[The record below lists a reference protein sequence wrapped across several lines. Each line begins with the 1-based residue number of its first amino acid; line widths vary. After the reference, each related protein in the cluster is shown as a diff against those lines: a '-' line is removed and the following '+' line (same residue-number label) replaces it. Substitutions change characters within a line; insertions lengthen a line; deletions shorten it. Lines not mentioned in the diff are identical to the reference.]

1 MSFYN
6 PPESLDLKNFPSYPD
21 SGGNMPHTVT
31 RLLNAERCCLVV
43 IDPQEKLMN
52 VIHKADKISNRI
64 AVLVN
69 CFNAMNIP
77 VTATTQ
83 YVKGLGPFVSN
94 LSGLIPAERVADKM
108 EFNAFSNPGFVDMLK
123 SLGAS
128 IDSLVLCGVEA
139 HICVYQTAVGAVN
152 AGYRV
157 WVASDAVSSRDK
169 HNRKDAL
176 KAISRFAAVGPSE
189 MIIYQ
194 LLERAGTERF
204 KAVLP
209 FIK

>member
-6 PPESLDLKNFPSYPD
+6 PGVVEFEYSQPEEFP
-21 SGGNMPHTVT
+21 GENMPHTVT
-31 RLLNAERCCLVV
+31 RLLRAGRCCLVV

-52 VIHKADKISNRI
+52 VIHKAEPVAQRMS
-64 AVLVN
+64 VLVN
-69 CFNAMNIP
+69 CFNAMELP
-77 VTATTQ
+77 VIATTQ
-83 YVKGLGPFVSN
+83 YAKGLGPFVAPVA
-94 LSGLIPAERVADKM
+94 GLIPDKRIVDKM
-108 EFNAFSNPGFVDMLK
+108 EFNAFSNPDFVKMLQ
-123 SLGAS
+123 SLGPE

-152 AGYRV
+152 AGYKA
-157 WVASDAVSSRDK
+157 WVATDAVSSRDK
-169 HNRKDAL
+169 KNRKDAL
-176 KAISRFAAVGPSE
+176 KTISRFAAAGPSE

-194 LLERAGTERF
+194 LLEKAGTPQF